1 MAADH
6 TQHESAGAGWRAV
19 VAAAVGA
26 HHVRGG
32 LAYEDAC
39 AVRPAAGHSEFTP
52 ALAVAVAD
60 GHGHARHFRSA
71 RGAEFAVGIAADLA
85 EAAATTEAGEMAD
98 VFRTRV
104 GPELVLLWRRA
115 VEADIAADPPSTVEL
130 AAAGLTSAATME
142 DKVYGYGSTVIVALA
157 TTDWLLCAQIGDGEA
172 FAVTADGVAIPLV
185 PADPRLDGARTT
197 SLCQAD
203 AFDSMRF
210 GAIPLA
216 ETQVVAVVL
225 ATDGFGNAQVRDDW
239 EATFATDLR
248 DLAVARGVDWIA
260 DALPA
265 WVTACASSDGS
276 GDDVTVAL
284 MFNRG
289 GSA

>member
-1 MAADH
+1 MAADQ
-6 TQHESAGAGWRAV
+6 TRGWRAI
-19 VAAAVGA
+19 VANGVGA
-26 HHVRGG
+26 HHVRSG

-85 EAAATTEAGEMAD
+85 EVAATTAASDIVD

-104 GPELVLLWRRA
+104 GPELVSLWRRA
-115 VEADIAADPPSTVEL
+115 VEADIVADPPSTVEL
-130 AAAGLTSAATME
+130 AAAGLSSAATME
-142 DKVYGYGSTVIVALA
+142 DRIYAYGATIIVALA
-157 TTDWLLCAQIGDGEA
+157 TTDWLLCAQIGDGDA
-172 FAVTADGVAIPLV
+172 FAVTAGGAAIPLV

-197 SLCQAD
+197 SLCQPD

-216 ETQVVAVVL
+216 DTQIVAAVL

-248 DLAVARGVDWIA
+248 DLVTTRGLDWIA

-284 MFNRG
+284 MFAGG